1 MKQTPFTLWQPEK
14 LRAASGKFF
23 LAAFFFLPGSK
34 PLMFVALALA
44 FLLFI
49 GGGGVK
55 NAARLWRAPPW
66 MAPALIL
73 CALPLLSLLIH
84 DQPAQ
89 NLAHTNLAYYWL
101 IAFMVYFASGQMAA
115 AGWLRAY
122 LVGLALVLAYLQL
135 WQAGALDLGTPP
147 SAFSN
152 TILYSQFLAL
162 GIGLLAVLYRHDR
175 QGRPVKLLYLAGMA
189 LFFLALAG
197 NVGRTGMLSIMLL
210 LPFIFHQLFG
220 PGSRAKVFAA
230 CLVAGALLASSPIV
244 QNRTGAAFDDLRRLE
259 QNESRTSLGYRVE
272 MWHTGWEIFRAHPL
286 LGAGYSAFHA
296 EWNKRPRE
304 EDAQSF
310 VEPHN
315 AFVFFSAAYGVPGL
329 AALVW
334 LYGVLLRD
342 GWRRRHSLEG
352 GVMFVFAVILVSG
365 SFTNTMFA
373 GAVSR
378 ALIMFFI
385 GWQGLRP
392 DAGRAPAALA
402 GEPA

>member
-1 MKQTPFTLWQPEK
+1 MKQTPFTLWRPEK
-14 LRAASGKFF
+14 LRAASGHFF

-34 PLMFVALALA
+34 PLMYVALALA
-44 FLLFI
+44 ILLFI
-49 GGGGVK
+49 GGGGVG
-55 NAARLWRAPPW
+55 NALKLRLAPPW
-66 MAPALIL
+66 TTPALIL
-73 CALPLLSLLIH
+73 CALPLLSPLIH
-84 DQPAQ
+84 DQPAK
-89 NLAHTNLAYYWL
+89 NLEHLSLAYYWL
-101 IAFMVYFASGQMAA
+101 VAFMVYFASGQMAA
-115 AGWLRAY
+115 VGWLRAY
-122 LVGLALVLAYLQL
+122 LGGLALVLAYLQL

-152 TILYSQFLAL
+152 TIMYSQFLAL
-162 GIGLLAVLYRHDR
+162 GIGLLAVLYRHDG

-189 LFFLALAG
+189 LFFAALAG
-197 NVGRTGMLSIMLL
+197 NIGRTGMLSILLL

-220 PGSRAKVFAA
+220 PGNRAKVFAA
-230 CLVAGALLASSPIV
+230 CLVAGALLASSPTV
-244 QNRTGAAFDDLRRLE
+244 QHRTDAAFDDLRRLE

-272 MWHTGWEIFRAHPL
+272 MWRTGWEIFRAHPL
-286 LGAGYSAFHA
+286 LGAGYSAFNA
-296 EWNKRPRE
+296 EWNKSPRDE
-304 EDAQSF
+304 GAQGF

-315 AFVFFSAAYGVPGL
+315 AFVFFAAAYGVPGL

-334 LYGVLLRD
+334 LYAVLLRD

-352 GVMFVFAVILVSG
+352 GVMFVFAVILISG

-392 DAGRAPAALA
+392 GAGRAPAAQA
-402 GEPA
+402 GAAA